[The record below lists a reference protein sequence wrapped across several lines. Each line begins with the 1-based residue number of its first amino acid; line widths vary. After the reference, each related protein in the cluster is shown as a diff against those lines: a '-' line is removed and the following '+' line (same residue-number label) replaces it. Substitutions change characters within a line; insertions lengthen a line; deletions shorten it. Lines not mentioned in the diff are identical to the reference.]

1 MILAKHNKIQPL
13 PAESKL
19 VDIESQGLSKPTEG
33 TYAAPTIAI
42 HGPANGTAGGTELT
56 SIFGVAP
63 PPSVYSAATKA
74 VSTKGEILQQ
84 QVYRDLSSRAFVFR
98 EKIIEEFRLKDEILE
113 ENSENAPQYSSTEV
127 VRDEKLMTKVLF
139 EKPTQLVRFKIFKR
153 SAENKD
159 QKIDR
164 RLIRVRN
171 INTVPLGVWAA
182 WVVDSKFFNILVN
195 AAIILNCVMMGIQS
209 ELKDEDYMA
218 PTLPGSSQWIDNFE
232 KFWQSGWNIFD
243 FLVTFL
249 SIIPEI
255 IVAASGPTRAG
266 DKNVITIVARQA
278 RTPAP
283 SSKQFGYIALLMMLL
298 FYLYAVF
305 GVASFSSYSESNI
318 PGLNY
323 QHKFSDFGAAML
335 TLFQMLTL
343 DQWYKMCMEIS
354 KYTVAPITIVYF
366 MTWVWIGAFIFRN
379 IFIGVMVR
387 NFRAISAELAKQAK
401 DEAKKRK
408 LERMLKK
415 LNQRFRNRDGATAP
429 GEGPALSANL
439 LEALNKGGDAG
450 SQAESQVGSQAG
462 SQRQADDDAPA
473 SVSDEASRPAVLV
486 AAAGADRRWGGRAQ
500 GGKKQKPESKK
511 GVGFAAAD
519 EVDEPRAK
527 LAAWVRNQEPG
538 PPPPMT
544 DRAVAAEREGLE
556 GAKAA
561 IAQPGSGALSV
572 GAGSGP
578 ASGALQSL
586 GPDAESF
593 RPNRR
598 GSVQFGASASPVAAV
613 SSDPALGTRKR
624 GGLKK
629 TAAVGASGTPAGV
642 EWGPTT
648 TAEAN
653 PPTRREEDGTPV
665 EGGLASSAAMAPVA
679 AAAAAAAAGPSS
691 KSPEGDKSPEP
702 SPPESKRESPV
713 PDGRASKASFASAGE
728 EGKKKKSARF
738 GPAED
743 DPPRA
748 SSPVPAKKGVSS
760 IRFSNADEEEKRD
773 EEIPAPAAGSDD
785 GAGAGAGGSDE
796 EGSVDPAE
804 AMLSKLNAGRGAA
817 EGIDAFTHERWAR
830 EQDDI
835 ADVIATVAAYKKETL
850 WPRDTLF
857 AYLQSMEG
865 LMEVIREHEE
875 LMQLASMALV
885 GLHDTD

>member
-1 MILAKHNKIQPL
+1 MNS
-13 PAESKL
+13 ESSVG
-19 VDIESQGLSKPTEG
+19 VDI
-33 TYAAPTIAI
+33 A
-42 HGPANGTAGGTELT
+42 
-56 SIFGVAP
+56 SIFGAAP
-63 PPSVYSAATKA
+63 PPTVYAHTPKPEPSA
-74 VSTKGEILQQ
+74 KGDVLRQE
-84 QVYRDLSSRAFVFR
+84 VFRDLSSRAAVFR

-153 SAENKD
+153 SAADKD

-171 INTVPLGVWAA
+171 INTLPVGVWAGM
-182 WVVDSKFFNILVN
+182 VVDSTIFSRVVKCAIASHGRLINIK
-195 AAIILNCVMMGIQS
+195 AAFRIRSIAILINCLTMGIQVD
-209 ELKDEDYMA
+209 LKDEDYMTWA
-218 PTLPGSSQWIDNFE
+218 DNFE

-266 DKNVITIVARQA
+266 DKNVITIVARQI
-278 RTPAP
+278 RTFRVFRTFKVVTRFRNLKIIVRTVLDAFG
-283 SSKQFGYIALLMMLL
+283 QFGYIALLMMLL

-305 GVASFSSYSESNI
+305 GVASFSSYSESAL
-318 PGLNY
+318 PGLLFR
-323 QHKFSDFGAAML
+323 HKFSNFGTAML
-335 TLFQMLTL
+335 TLFQLLTL
-343 DQWYKMCMEIS
+343 DQWYKMCMEIT
-354 KYTVAPITIVYF
+354 KYTIGPITIFYF
-366 MTWVWIGAFIFRN
+366 VTWVWIGAFIFRN

-415 LNQRFRNRDGATAP
+415 LNQRFKNRERAEQAGDAA
-429 GEGPALSANL
+429 GPALSANL

-450 SQAESQVGSQAG
+450 SQAGSQVGSQAG

-473 SVSDEASRPAVLV
+473 SVSDEASGPAVLV
-486 AAAGADRRWGGRAQ
+486 AAPGADRRCGGRAQ
-500 GGKKQKPESKK
+500 GGKKQRPKSKK

-519 EVDEPRAK
+519 EVEDPRAK

-544 DRAVAAEREGLE
+544 DRAVAAEREG
-556 GAKAA
+556 GDGVKAA
-561 IAQPGSGALSV
+561 TAQPGSGALSV

-578 ASGALQSL
+578 ASGALRSL

-598 GSVQFGASASPVAAV
+598 GSVQFGATTVAV
-613 SSDPALGTRKR
+613 SSDPALGARKR

-629 TAAVGASGTPAGV
+629 TAAAGASTSGTPTGV
-642 EWGPTT
+642 ES
-648 TAEAN
+648 N
-653 PPTRREEDGTPV
+653 PPTRREEDGTPAPM
-665 EGGLASSAAMAPVA
+665 GGATEQPSPP
-679 AAAAAAAAGPSS
+679 AAGARKSARFGPAG
-691 KSPEGDKSPEP
+691 KSPEGEKSPEP
-702 SPPESKRESPV
+702 SPPESNRESPV
-713 PDGRASKASFASAGE
+713 PDGRASKASFASVGE

-738 GPAED
+738 GSAED
-743 DPPRA
+743 DPPRP

-885 GLHDTD
+885 GLHDSE

>member
-1 MILAKHNKIQPL
+1 MNS
-13 PAESKL
+13 ESSVG
-19 VDIESQGLSKPTEG
+19 VDI
-33 TYAAPTIAI
+33 A
-42 HGPANGTAGGTELT
+42 
-56 SIFGVAP
+56 SIFGAAP
-63 PPSVYSAATKA
+63 PPTVYAHTPKPEPSA
-74 VSTKGEILQQ
+74 KGDVLRQE
-84 QVYRDLSSRAFVFR
+84 VFRDLSSRAAVFR

-153 SAENKD
+153 SAADKD

-171 INTVPLGVWAA
+171 INTLPVGVWAA
-182 WVVDSKFFNILVN
+182 WIVDSTFFTYVINTAIL
-195 AAIILNCVMMGIQS
+195 INCIMMGIQT

-232 KFWQSGWNIFD
+232 RFWQSGWNIFD

-266 DKNVITIVARQA
+266 DKNVITII
-278 RTPAP
+278 RTFRVFRTFKVVTRFRNLRVIIKTILDAFG
-283 SSKQFGYIALLMMLL
+283 QFGYIALLMMLL

-323 QHKFSDFGAAML
+323 QHKFSNFGTAML
-335 TLFQMLTL
+335 TLFQLLTL

-450 SQAESQVGSQAG
+450 SQAESQ
-462 SQRQADDDAPA
+462 
-473 SVSDEASRPAVLV
+473 
-486 AAAGADRRWGGRAQ
+486 

-578 ASGALQSL
+578 ASGALRSL

-598 GSVQFGASASPVAAV
+598 GSVQFGTTTVAV

-629 TAAVGASGTPAGV
+629 TAAAGASGTPTGV

-653 PPTRREEDGTPV
+653 PPTRREEEETPV
-665 EGGLASSAAMAPVA
+665 EGGPASSAAMAPVA
-679 AAAAAAAAGPSS
+679 LAAAAAAGPSS

-702 SPPESKRESPV
+702 SPPESNRESPV

-885 GLHDTD
+885 GLHDSE

>member
-1 MILAKHNKIQPL
+1 
-13 PAESKL
+13 
-19 VDIESQGLSKPTEG
+19 
-33 TYAAPTIAI
+33 
-42 HGPANGTAGGTELT
+42 
-56 SIFGVAP
+56 
-63 PPSVYSAATKA
+63 
-74 VSTKGEILQQ
+74 
-84 QVYRDLSSRAFVFR
+84 
-98 EKIIEEFRLKDEILE
+98 
-113 ENSENAPQYSSTEV
+113 
-127 VRDEKLMTKVLF
+127 
-139 EKPTQLVRFKIFKR
+139 
-153 SAENKD
+153 
-159 QKIDR
+159 
-164 RLIRVRN
+164 
-171 INTVPLGVWAA
+171 
-182 WVVDSKFFNILVN
+182 
-195 AAIILNCVMMGIQS
+195 
-209 ELKDEDYMA
+209 
-218 PTLPGSSQWIDNFE
+218 
-232 KFWQSGWNIFD
+232 
-243 FLVTFL
+243 
-249 SIIPEI
+249 
-255 IVAASGPTRAG
+255 
-266 DKNVITIVARQA
+266 
-278 RTPAP
+278 
-283 SSKQFGYIALLMMLL
+283 
-298 FYLYAVF
+298 
-305 GVASFSSYSESNI
+305 
-318 PGLNY
+318 
-323 QHKFSDFGAAML
+323 ML
-335 TLFQMLTL
+335 TLFQLLTL
-343 DQWYKMCMEIS
+343 DQWYKMCMEIT
-354 KYTVAPITIVYF
+354 KYTIGPITIFYF
-366 MTWVWIGAFIFRN
+366 VTWVWIGAFIFRN
-379 IFIGVMVR
+379 IFIGVMMR

-415 LNQRFRNRDGATAP
+415 LNQRFKNRERAEQAGDAA
-429 GEGPALSANL
+429 GPALSANL

-450 SQAESQVGSQAG
+450 SQAGS
-462 SQRQADDDAPA
+462 
-473 SVSDEASRPAVLV
+473 
-486 AAAGADRRWGGRAQ
+486 Q
-500 GGKKQKPESKK
+500 GGKKQRPKSKK

-519 EVDEPRAK
+519 EVEDPRAK

-598 GSVQFGASASPVAAV
+598 GSVQFGTTTVAV

-629 TAAVGASGTPAGV
+629 TAAAGASTSGTPTGV
-642 EWGPTT
+642 ES
-648 TAEAN
+648 N
-653 PPTRREEDGTPV
+653 PPTRREEDGTPM
-665 EGGLASSAAMAPVA
+665 GGAT
-679 AAAAAAAAGPSS
+679 
-691 KSPEGDKSPEP
+691 EQP
-702 SPPESKRESPV
+702 SPPAAWARKSARFKPVEDDPPRAEFEAGSSSGSPVPAKKVAGTGRESPV
-713 PDGRASKASFASAGE
+713 ADGRASKASFASAGE

-748 SSPVPAKKGVSS
+748 DAGSPVPAKKGVSS

-817 EGIDAFTHERWAR
+817 EGIDVFTHERWAR

-885 GLHDTD
+885 GLHDSE